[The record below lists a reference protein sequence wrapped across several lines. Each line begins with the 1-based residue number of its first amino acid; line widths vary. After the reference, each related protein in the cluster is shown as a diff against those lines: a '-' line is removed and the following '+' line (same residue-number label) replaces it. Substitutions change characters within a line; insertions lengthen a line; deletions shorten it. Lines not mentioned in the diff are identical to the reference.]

1 MIISYPKKTGW
12 LYDLLP
18 WKLTAGTCK
27 GTILKRK
34 NCLPR
39 TDDFFWGEVLVFWV
53 VVTQR
58 KNPMVPNLWCQ
69 TLLQF
74 LLIDPQKIASK
85 VTTSVSTSTTG
96 TDTTN
101 TVTTTTLTTTSWTN
115 TMTSTVT
122 TSTTTSLTSTSSTSA
137 TFRDF
142 YSKQIFGSCF
152 FGGSGSKWLQFFFL
166 SKRIPWENHK
176 EAQIYPNLM
185 LHSKIGIWK
194 AWKKPW
200 KSGHVILG
208 IFFP

>member
-1 MIISYPKKTGW
+1 MIISYPKKAGW

-27 GTILKRK
+27 GTILKGK
-34 NCLPR
+34 TCLPR

-115 TMTSTVT
+115 TMTSTAT

-142 YSKQIFGSCF
+142 DSKRIFVF
-152 FGGSGSKWLQFFFL
+152 FFWGGSGFKVASIFVFGP
-166 SKRIPWENHK
+166 REIP
-176 EAQIYPNLM
+176 
-185 LHSKIGIWK
+185 
-194 AWKKPW
+194 
-200 KSGHVILG
+200 
-208 IFFP
+208 